1 MSRFTDR
8 DRERIRSQLLEAGKE
23 LFTQFG
29 FERTRISDLT
39 ARAEI
44 GTSTFYQFFDSKEE
58 LYVKVLLLERQ
69 RLEEK
74 IADVVAEGETPR
86 EEVRLFL
93 KTTLHEVQ
101 ANPLISALIVDG
113 ELRTVQD
120 KLEELEADREF
131 SDNHDTSPDLPFAER
146 WATLDSFRYDNQ
158 DLIDQLFISLVFTV
172 RSRNAPVGA
181 DSTVDYDQVENALVE
196 TVVDGL
202 FDDSYQD

>member
-8 DRERIRSQLLEAGKE
+8 DRERIRSQLIEAGQE

-39 ARAEI
+39 EEVGI

-58 LYVKVLLLERQ
+58 LYVKVLLVERQ

-74 IADVVAEGETPR
+74 IADAVTAGETPR

-93 KTTLHEVQ
+93 KTTLDEVQ

-113 ELRTVQD
+113 ELRTLQD
-120 KLEELEADREF
+120 RLKELDIAGTFTEPRPEG
-131 SDNHDTSPDLPFAER
+131 PDLPFTKR
-146 WATLDSFRYDNQ
+146 WAQLETFRYD
-158 DLIDQLFISLVFTV
+158 DPELIDRLLISLVFTV
-172 RSRNAPVGA
+172 RSRNAPVGTDGGVEYA
-181 DSTVDYDQVENALVE
+181 QVEDALIE
-196 TVVDGL
+196 TIVDGL
-202 FDDSYQD
+202 FEE